1 MNEGK
6 WNFKLEEPT
15 EKRHLWTAT
24 FRLINP
30 KGKFVPIK
38 YSLTRGQA
46 TRDAAIAAA
55 TEYALQKVAQ
65 KQAEDLQA
73 ASAAPTS
80 DDTAA

>member
-15 EKRHLWTAT
+15 EKRGLWTAT

-30 KGKFVPIK
+30 KGKFVPVK

-46 TRDAAIAAA
+46 TREAAIAAA
-55 TEYALQKVAQ
+55 TEYALQKIAQ
-65 KQAEDLQA
+65 KHAEELQA
-73 ASAAPTS
+73 ATAAPAS
-80 DDTAA
+80 DDAQA